1 MELVTAM
8 LRKVSRLYLKLNLL
22 VLMLLIISNIICAL
36 GAYRIAIHI
45 FEHAVLEK
53 AKSDLA
59 LGEALIEAEIP
70 GAWQILNGQ
79 LYKGQ
84 TLINGNYAIIDKIA
98 AMTGG
103 TATIFQGDTR
113 VATNVIRDGQRA
125 VGTQAADNVIET
137 VLRRGEEFIGEAVVV
152 GEKYQTAYKPIR
164 NARGEI
170 IGMWYVGVS
179 KRLLDSATRD
189 FLIQISLLTII
200 GIIISSIIAGLF
212 SQRLIRPL
220 LILKE
225 AMQEA
230 NNGNLSVT
238 AATKGNDE
246 VADVGRAFNQMLR
259 TISQIVA
266 QVSRAAGELT
276 TAADQLARR
285 SSSISAANQEIAASI
300 HTVAVGIDD
309 QARSITEAAGNAEQM
324 SRQTQAVYQQVQEAA
339 AIGLEAAQTSA
350 KGNEVN
356 LNAINQMNRIGAT
369 MNEFSAAV
377 SDLGTRSQEISQI
390 VDLIT
395 GIAEQT
401 NLLALN
407 AAIEAAR
414 AGEQGRGF
422 AVVAEEV
429 RKLAEQ
435 SRSAASE
442 IEALIKQIQQDASA
456 IVERAAAQA
465 SEINDG
471 VALVHQA
478 TDAFGA
484 LSDFISQLQE
494 KLNFIA
500 EASNSTVLGSKKALA
515 ALEEV
520 SAVAEE
526 TSASTEEINNS
537 IQEQSQII
545 QEIAESNKALLDMA
559 VGLKELVS
567 RFKTE

>member
-1 MELVTAM
+1 VIAV
-8 LRKVSRLYLKLNLL
+8 LRKFSILHLKINAL
-22 VLMLLIISNIICAL
+22 VIILLILSNIFCAL
-36 GAYRIAIHI
+36 GAYRISINI
-45 FEHAVLEK
+45 FEEAILEK

-70 GAWQILNGQ
+70 GAWHISNGQ
-79 LYKGQ
+79 LFKGQ
-84 TLINGNYAIIDKIA
+84 TLINGNYSIVDKIG

-103 TATIFQGDTR
+103 TVTIFQGDTR
-113 VATNVIRDGQRA
+113 VTTNVMRDGQRA
-125 VGTQAADNVIET
+125 IGTQAADNVIDT
-137 VLRRGEEFIGEAVVV
+137 VLARGEEFLGEAVVV
-152 GEKYQTAYKPIR
+152 GETYQTAYKPIY
-164 NARGEI
+164 NAAGEI
-170 IGMWYVGVS
+170 VGMWYVGVS
-179 KRLLDSATRD
+179 KGLLDLATSD
-189 FLIQISLLTII
+189 FLIQMSLFTLI
-200 GIIISSIIAGLF
+200 GIIISSLVAWF
-212 SQRLIRPL
+212 FAQRIIRPL
-220 LILKE
+220 LNLKE

-230 NNGNLSVT
+230 NTGNLSVT
-238 AATKGNDE
+238 ASARGNDE
-246 VADVGRAFNQMLR
+246 IAEVSRAFNQMLQN
-259 TISQIVA
+259 ISQIVG
-266 QVSRAAGELT
+266 QVTGTAGEL
-276 TAADQLARR
+276 AASADQLARR
-285 SSSISAANQEIAASI
+285 SASFTAANQQIAASI
-300 HTVAVGIDD
+300 HTVAIGIND
-309 QARSITEAAGNAEQM
+309 QARSITEAAGTAEQM
-324 SRQTQAVYQQVQEAA
+324 SRQTQAVYQQVEEAA

-369 MNEFSAAV
+369 MGEFSKAV

-442 IEALIKQIQQDASA
+442 IETLIKQIQQDAAA
-456 IVERAAAQA
+456 IVEQA
-465 SEINDG
+465 STQATEINDG
-471 VALVHQA
+471 VALVNHA
-478 TDAFGA
+478 TEAFDA
-484 LSDFISQLQE
+484 LSNFISQLQE

-500 EASNSTVLGSKKALA
+500 EASNSTVLGSQKALG

-526 TSASTEEINNS
+526 TSASTEEINSS
-537 IQEQSQII
+537 IQEQSVII
-545 QEIAESNKALLDMA
+545 QEIAESNQALSEMA
-559 VGLKELVS
+559 VRLKELVS
-567 RFKTE
+567 RFKIE